1 MHLNSPSLSLH
12 LKPRQIVTLPDTG
25 GQGISVSVT
34 RGSVWITQDRD
45 LADIVLEQ
53 GQSHASK
60 RRGQM
65 LIYGLSDAEV
75 EIAEMTRI
83 QPRQA

>member
-12 LKPRQIVTLPDTG
+12 LKPRQIVTLPDIG
-25 GQGISVSVT
+25 GKGVSVSVT
-34 RGSVWITQDRD
+34 RGSVWITQDRN
-45 LADIVLEQ
+45 LADIVLEP
-53 GQSHASK
+53 GQSHSSK

-75 EIAEMTRI
+75 EITDMARI